1 MFLPPGASSAKS
13 RAADGRLRRDPAGRA
28 AGAPGAVVEHA
39 HRGVRDRR
47 TCACQRGPGCVLA
60 QQRRY
65 FGEFSLGSVR
75 MQLHRAGGKD
85 GGRCDAA
92 LRPAC
97 VTAGRCRARANEPLA
112 GGWRAHNAAL
122 ALSHL
127 FEQELLQRQ
136 AAPQQ
141 MEKVEYMPVQYVE
154 APATGKQA
162 QAVRFVE
169 VPQGTKLVAAPRG
182 RQQGRVQKVEY
193 VEMPQQARRAAPRRA
208 VRRQQLRI
216 GGAGVKPGM
225 MLDGDEPAAEGDEP
239 AAEEAP
245 AAVTPPTP
253 EEIAKALQRIQERQ
267 IQEQTFHDTLVD
279 AQTGQ
284 PLHVPGVAGSAHNGV
299 SGIGIPLSPYPC
311 PPRPHIHTRE
321 YACTCVRMCVFM
333 CCTPKRSVV

>member
-1 MFLPPGASSAKS
+1 
-13 RAADGRLRRDPAGRA
+13 
-28 AGAPGAVVEHA
+28 
-39 HRGVRDRR
+39 
-47 TCACQRGPGCVLA
+47 
-60 QQRRY
+60 
-65 FGEFSLGSVR
+65 
-75 MQLHRAGGKD
+75 
-85 GGRCDAA
+85 
-92 LRPAC
+92 
-97 VTAGRCRARANEPLA
+97 
-112 GGWRAHNAAL
+112 
-122 ALSHL
+122 
-127 FEQELLQRQ
+127 
-136 AAPQQ
+136 
-141 MEKVEYMPVQYVE
+141 VEYMPVQYVE

-216 GGAGVKPGM
+216 GGAGFKPGM
-225 MLDGDEPAAEGDEP
+225 MLDGEEPAAEGEEPAAEGEEPAAEGEEP

-311 PPRPHIHTRE
+311 PPRPRIHTHAHTYTHASTHAR
-321 YACTCVRMCVFM
+321 APVCVCL
-333 CCTPKRSVV
+333 CAAHQGAA

>member
-1 MFLPPGASSAKS
+1 
-13 RAADGRLRRDPAGRA
+13 
-28 AGAPGAVVEHA
+28 
-39 HRGVRDRR
+39 
-47 TCACQRGPGCVLA
+47 
-60 QQRRY
+60 
-65 FGEFSLGSVR
+65 
-75 MQLHRAGGKD
+75 
-85 GGRCDAA
+85 
-92 LRPAC
+92 
-97 VTAGRCRARANEPLA
+97 
-112 GGWRAHNAAL
+112 
-122 ALSHL
+122 
-127 FEQELLQRQ
+127 
-136 AAPQQ
+136 

-239 AAEEAP
+239 AAEGDEPAAEEAP

-299 SGIGIPLSPYPC
+299 SGIGTHLSPPC
-311 PPRPHIHTRE
+311 PRAHTYTRE
-321 YACTCVRMCVFM
+321 HGLGDEDPKITHHLSTDCAVKTQPCNSDCPAPRACR
-333 CCTPKRSVV
+333 RSRGWRRP